1 MKKTIL
7 RTNLL
12 IAMVIIIG
20 FIVIEISTNL
30 SFRHLF
36 VQDVEYVSKLTSENI
51 YMGIKELMSQPLNVS
66 LSMARD
72 NFLREFMAEENSEIH
87 SPQRLVKLQNY
98 LTEYK
103 NKNGFD
109 SVFLVS
115 TKTGNYYHY
124 KNGIDRVMSPNNEE
138 DIWFY
143 DFLKSDD
150 EYALNVDN
158 DQATDDHITIFVNCK
173 LKDNNGNLLG
183 VIGVGMETPYIQ
195 KLLGENEN
203 KYQIAAYLIDD
214 IGNIQ
219 LSSSLTEFERV
230 NLFDKPTYNEIK
242 TQIINNR
249 TSTENKWYST
259 EQERGYFVTRY
270 ISYLN
275 WYLVVEKSTDALHQK
290 MLVQLWLSTLLTII
304 VICFIITVLTFI
316 LKRNY
321 KLMTIL
327 AEVDQL
333 TGLRNRTSYECD
345 IGNYEKNMAKY
356 QHFGIGIFDLNKLKS
371 VNDRFGHQEG
381 DLYLKTFSDL
391 LRKSFNQS
399 PVYRIGGDEFCIIF
413 LDFEE
418 DYILKQYE
426 LLKSELEKHSNKKEY
441 TESVAF
447 GYAFYDATTAPTT
460 QLIFSQADQNMYE
473 DKKIYKA
480 KMTEEN
486 K

>member
-1 MKKTIL
+1 
-7 RTNLL
+7 
-12 IAMVIIIG
+12 
-20 FIVIEISTNL
+20 
-30 SFRHLF
+30 
-36 VQDVEYVSKLTSENI
+36 
-51 YMGIKELMSQPLNVS
+51 
-66 LSMARD
+66 
-72 NFLREFMAEENSEIH
+72 
-87 SPQRLVKLQNY
+87 
-98 LTEYK
+98 
-103 NKNGFD
+103 
-109 SVFLVS
+109 
-115 TKTGNYYHY
+115 
-124 KNGIDRVMSPNNEE
+124 
-138 DIWFY
+138 
-143 DFLKSDD
+143 
-150 EYALNVDN
+150 
-158 DQATDDHITIFVNCK
+158 
-173 LKDNNGNLLG
+173 
-183 VIGVGMETPYIQ
+183 
-195 KLLGENEN
+195 
-203 KYQIAAYLIDD
+203 
-214 IGNIQ
+214 
-219 LSSSLTEFERV
+219 
-230 NLFDKPTYNEIK
+230 
-242 TQIINNR
+242 
-249 TSTENKWYST
+249 
-259 EQERGYFVTRY
+259 
-270 ISYLN
+270 
-275 WYLVVEKSTDALHQK
+275 
-290 MLVQLWLSTLLTII
+290 
-304 VICFIITVLTFI
+304 
-316 LKRNY
+316 
-321 KLMTIL
+321 
-327 AEVDQL
+327 QL